1 LDQKLFVFW
10 CTGVLICFDQ
20 PPVNFDY
27 SKEGRM
33 PRKISIVGNAS
44 FGCREAAIIDDCDFV
59 VRFND
64 CWSVGKGGCRTDVV
78 AATIPAGRQ
87 LSMARERSWHEKSA
101 VASASEIWCVR
112 DAMKFMEL
120 KTKLDPA
127 LDDFCDDYTGELAM
141 FAAETEKVFKV
152 IPRSHHDRI
161 DIDLQ
166 SMSSESYVVPSSG
179 LMAIA
184 YVLEEVFGPWR
195 DCRTNRGY
203 HGMVVPSY
211 AKNPP
216 VWWGVKSSSIRKM
229 RLAASSGSERW

>member
-1 LDQKLFVFW
+1 
-10 CTGVLICFDQ
+10 
-20 PPVNFDY
+20 
-27 SKEGRM
+27 M

-87 LSMARERSWHEKSA
+87 LSMVRERSWHEKPA

-112 DAMKFMEL
+112 DAMKFVEL

-152 IPRSHHDRI
+152 IPRIHHDRI
-161 DIDLQ
+161 DR
-166 SMSSESYVVPSSG
+166 SCPMEWCS
-179 LMAIA
+179 
-184 YVLEEVFGPWR
+184 FGAR
-195 DCRTNRGY
+195 RAFRTEP
-203 HGMVVPSY
+203 GMDQ
-211 AKNPP
+211 
-216 VWWGVKSSSIRKM
+216 
-229 RLAASSGSERW
+229 LAAGRLMSGSSLIVAIVSSVM